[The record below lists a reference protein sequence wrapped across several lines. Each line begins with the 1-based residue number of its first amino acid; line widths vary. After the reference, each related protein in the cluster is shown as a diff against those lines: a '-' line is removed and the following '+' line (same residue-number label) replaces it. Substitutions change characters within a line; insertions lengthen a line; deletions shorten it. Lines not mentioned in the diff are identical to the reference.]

1 MVKLLNKIGFG
12 IDDIKNRVRSMGEKE
27 FVKTFLKNE
36 TFSSYFTDAFKM
48 VD

>member
-1 MVKLLNKIGFG
+1 MIKLLNKIGFG
-12 IDDIKNRVRSMGEKE
+12 IDDIKDRVRCMGEKE

-36 TFSSYFTDAFKM
+36 TFSPFFKDAFKM